1 MATEQRGKSKTK
13 INKSLA
19 NHGYFALDEAR
30 NIYDSQRGDPLP
42 SMYTGISPERQ
53 EALDQILAT
62 ARGGSTMNMLQ
73 PEIDEYQKTLSGG
86 YLEANPYIDE
96 IVRRSTSQAGAAP
109 VSQFASAGRF
119 GGGAM
124 SNAMADAMASTSA
137 SLYGDNYQRERERML
152 SMLGRGNEYAQAAY
166 ADPLRI
172 AGVGQQ
178 MEADQQAQQAEEFRQ
193 YGADTARLQEFLA
206 NLNANPLRGE
216 STTKSKTMSLDY
228 GQMATGGLEMLA
240 SMAGG

>member
-1 MATEQRGKSKTK
+1 MATQQTGKSKVK
-13 INKSLA
+13 VNKALGEQ
-19 NHGYFALDEAR
+19 GYFALDEAR
-30 NIYDSQRGDPLP
+30 NIYDSQRGEALP

-53 EALDQILAT
+53 QALDQILAT
-62 ARGGSTMNMLQ
+62 ARGGSTMQMLQ

-96 IVRRSTSQAGAAP
+96 IVRRSASQAGGAP

-137 SLYGDNYQRERERML
+137 SLYGDNYQRERERMM

-166 ADPLRI
+166 ADPMRI

-178 MEADQQAQQAEEFRQ
+178 FEADQKARQAEEFRQ

-206 NLNANPLRGE
+206 NLNANPLSGE
-216 STTKSKTMSLDY
+216 STTKTNTMGLDY
-228 GQMATGGLEMLA
+228 GQMAVGGAQLLA
-240 SMAGG
+240 SL